1 MVMKA
6 RNTKVGHGGEPMD
19 TKPMRGVFTIL
30 VTPFDSR
37 SRIDEESLRGLID
50 FNLEAG
56 VHGVG
61 VALGS
66 EVLKL
71 SEGEREQVTR
81 IVVDQV
87 RGQVPVVINTGA
99 AGTDLA
105 VLYSRAAQQNGADAL
120 MVMPPAAASEPV
132 IDYFRA
138 ISDAVRIPIF
148 IQDTSS
154 APVSAGLALQIAQA
168 CDEVRYIKVERPP
181 TTVSVAETAA
191 NAGDGLT
198 VFGGAGGSYFIE
210 EMRRGSFG
218 TMPGCSQPEAFVEVW
233 NRFQSGDESGA
244 REAFDRKI
252 APVNRIAGQGMD
264 AFFHVHKEILKQ
276 RGVIREAVV
285 RRPTKPI
292 DDTTRGELQQVID
305 ELYPARRPR

>member
-1 MVMKA
+1 
-6 RNTKVGHGGEPMD
+6 MD
-19 TKPMRGVFTIL
+19 AKPMCGVFTIL
-30 VTPFDSR
+30 VTPFDGQ
-37 SRIDEESLRGLID
+37 SRIDEESLRRLVD

-66 EVLKL
+66 EVPKL

-87 RGQVPVVINTGA
+87 RSQVPVVINTGA

-105 VLYSRAAQQNGADAL
+105 VLYSRAAERNGADAL
-120 MVMPPAAASEPV
+120 MVMPPAAASESV
-132 IDYFRA
+132 IDYFQA
-138 ISDAVRIPIF
+138 ISDAVGIPIF

-154 APVSAGLALQIAQA
+154 APVPAGLALQIAQA
-168 CDEVRYIKVERPP
+168 CERVLYIKVERPP
-181 TTVSVAETAA
+181 TTVSVAETSAK
-191 NAGDGLT
+191 AGDGLT
-198 VFGGAGGSYFIE
+198 VFGGAGGTYFIE
-210 EMRRGSFG
+210 EMRRGSIG
-218 TMPGCSQPEAFVEVW
+218 TMPGCSQPEAFVEAW
-233 NRFQSGDESGA
+233 NLHQNGDESGA
-244 REAFDRKI
+244 REAFDRQI

-276 RGVIREAVV
+276 RGVIHEAVV

-292 DDTTRGELQQVID
+292 DETTRGELQQVID
-305 ELYPARRPR
+305 VLYPARRSR